1 MASVFDEIPDEQ
13 PTGSAFEEINTPW
26 SQVGKEALLNAP
38 QSGANVLGSIWEA
51 VTSPIDTATALIDL
65 GAGALQ
71 AALPESLV
79 KAIGEDPRSR
89 EVAAKVG
96 KFYADRYGSI
106 ENAKQAI
113 AKDPV
118 GVAADVATILGIGGG
133 ALRAPAAVGA
143 TANAGR
149 IGAIAQRAAS
159 MGETAQKAASFI
171 DPLQLAAKPIVG
183 ASKLAATKLGGVGS
197 QALETA
203 YESGKAGGQEGVAF
217 RQALRDE
224 VDPTLVVQ
232 TANDAVKQMKANK
245 NAQYA
250 QNKTAL
256 KTDKPLNFSGVND
269 ALLNAQRSLIGEGRI
284 TVDTDA
290 MKYLEQTK
298 QIVDQYKKAGVS
310 SPIGFDEMKQK
321 IYNEVLAK
329 IPFTDGNARRVI
341 GAVTN
346 QIKQD
351 ISRQAPTYNKM
362 MSEYETASNMI
373 REVERTLGMGDRKSA
388 DAALRKLQSVM
399 RNNVNTN
406 FGARLKFAQELEK
419 TSKTPILPSLAGQ
432 ALSDLTGRGMQGV
445 VNPMIALDTLNAGG
459 GGALAVTAP
468 FMSPRLM
475 GETSHL
481 AGRMM
486 PAGDAGLLGN
496 LMYQTQQ
503 NRNR

>member
-13 PTGSAFEEINTPW
+13 PAGSAFSEINTPW
-26 SQVGKEALLNAP
+26 SQVGKEAFLNAP

-51 VTSPIDTATALIDL
+51 VTNPIDTATALIDL
-65 GAGALQ
+65 GAGVLQ

-96 KFYADRYGSI
+96 KFYVDRYGSI

-118 GVAADVATILGIGGG
+118 GVAADVATILGLGGG

-171 DPLQLAAKPIVG
+171 DPLQLGVKVATAP
-183 ASKLAATKLGGVGS
+183 AKLAATKLGGVGS

-203 YESGKAGGQEGVAF
+203 YEAGKAGGQEGVAF

-232 TANDAVKQMKANK
+232 TATDAVKQMKANK

-256 KTDKPLNFSGVND
+256 KTDKALNFDGVND
-269 ALLNAQRSLIGEGRI
+269 ALLNAAKSLVGEKGI
-284 TVDTDA
+284 TIDTDA
-290 MKYLEQTK
+290 MRYLEQTK

-310 SPIGFDEMKQK
+310 SPIGFDEMKQR
-321 IYNEVLAK
+321 IYNDVFAK
-329 IPFTDGNARRVI
+329 IPITDGNARRVI

-351 ISRQAPTYNKM
+351 ISRQAPTYSKM
-362 MSEYETASNMI
+362 MSDYEMASNMI
-373 REVERTLGMGDRKSA
+373 REVENTLRLGDRKSA
-388 DAALRKLQSVM
+388 DVALRRLQSVM

-419 TSKTPILPSLAGQ
+419 TAKKPILPSLAGQ
-432 ALSDLTGRGMQGV
+432 ALSDLTGRGMQGNL
-445 VNPMIALDTLNAGG
+445 NPLIALGTLDAGG
-459 GGALAVTAP
+459 YPALAKTAP

-475 GETSHL
+475 GETAHL

-486 PAGDAGLLGN
+486 PSGDAGLLGN

>member
-1 MASVFDEIPDEQ
+1 MASVFDEVPAEES
-13 PTGSAFEEINTPW
+13 TGSAFSEVNTPW
-26 SQVGKEALLNAP
+26 SQVGKEAILNFP
-38 QSGANVLGSIWEA
+38 ESGANVLGSIWEA
-51 VTSPIDTATALIDL
+51 VKSPIDTATALIDL

-71 AALPESLV
+71 AALPESFV
-79 KAIGEDPRSR
+79 KMIGEDPRSR
-89 EVAAKVG
+89 ELAAQVG
-96 KFYADRYGSI
+96 KFYVDRYGSV

-113 AKDPV
+113 AKDPA
-118 GVAADVATILGIGGG
+118 GVAADVATILGVAGG
-133 ALRAPAAVGA
+133 AMRAPAALGA

-149 IGAIAQRAAS
+149 VGAMAQRMADV
-159 MGETAQKAASFI
+159 GGKAQRVASFV
-171 DPLQLAAKPIVG
+171 DPLQLAAKPVVG
-183 ASKLAATKLGGVGS
+183 AGKLAATKLGGVGS

-203 YESGKAGGQEGVAF
+203 YEAGKAGGQEGVAF

-224 VDPTLVVQ
+224 VDPTLVVE
-232 TANDAVKQMKANK
+232 TANQAIKQMKANK

-256 KTDKPLNFSGVND
+256 KTDKPLNFDGVND
-269 ALLNAQRSLIGEGRI
+269 SLLNAAKSLVGEGRI
-284 TVDTDA
+284 IVDTDA

-298 QIVDQYKKAGVS
+298 KIIDQYKQAGVS

-321 IYNEVLAK
+321 IYNEVFAK

-351 ISRQAPTYNKM
+351 ISRQAPTYSKM
-362 MSEYETASNMI
+362 MTEYETASNMI
-373 REVERTLGMGDRKSA
+373 REIERTLGMGDRKSA

-419 TSKTPILPSLAGQ
+419 TAKKPILPSLAGQ

-445 VNPMIALDTLNAGG
+445 VNPLVALQTLGTGG

-481 AGRMM
+481 AGRLM
-486 PAGDAGLLGN
+486 PSGDAGLLGN